1 MSNTK
6 DEASANANPIASVNS
21 NDEIDQEQE
30 LKTTSW
36 WRHILG
42 YVWDSAEGTPQN
54 RKYVQKID
62 AYML

>member
-1 MSNTK
+1 MAADKEVST
-6 DEASANANPIASVNS
+6 EVVSASTSQEN
-21 NDEIDQEQE
+21 IDREHE
-30 LKTTSW
+30 VKTTSW

-42 YVWDSAEGTPQN
+42 YVWESAEGDPKN